1 MRREMQTERVALNWI
16 ETDKF
21 KSNFLSVSFA
31 VPFEKTNAAKN
42 ALILKILKRG
52 TVSYPDMIAL
62 SKKLEY
68 LYSAEI
74 YTKTACFGE
83 TQLLQFSLD
92 VLDDRFAMENTD
104 ILAEG
109 LKVLSEI
116 IFAPVT
122 ENGIFKQAYFESE
135 KRNLLDDIHAEIN
148 NKGKYALLRACEH
161 MFAN

>member
-1 MRREMQTERVALNWI
+1 MQNGMKREMLTERVALNWI

-52 TVSYPDMIAL
+52 TGSYPDMIAL
-62 SKKLEY
+62 SKRLEE

-92 VLDDRFAMENTD
+92 VLDNRFALEDTD
-104 ILAEG
+104 ILSEG
-109 LKVLSEI
+109 LHVLEEI
-116 IFAPVT
+116 IFFPVLVT
-122 ENGIFKQAYFESE
+122 GI
-135 KRNLLDDIHAEIN
+135 LLITMSQLSPAS
-148 NKGKYALLRACEH
+148 
-161 MFAN
+161 